1 MPAMTCISVDF
12 EMSSSP
18 EPSVISIES
27 TPYPESMF
35 LTAELKE
42 AENLPSFFVV
52 VLVFWFGLG
61 LVFFVFFLMH
71 PNPLHKL

>member
-1 MPAMTCISVDF
+1 MPAMTCIPVDS

-52 VLVFWFGLG
+52 VLVF
-61 LVFFVFFLMH
+61 
-71 PNPLHKL
+71 